1 MALFPLFVDVENRMC
16 LVFGGGKVALRK
28 IRTLLGAGAE
38 VHVWSKHICEDIR
51 RLADTGEL
59 HIQSLDCSPE
69 SLLSQA
75 FLVICATSDHGFNS
89 RMVRLCHQLH
99 IYVNC
104 ATEAKYGGEPYEGYY
119 TEENM
124 RDTSFIFPSLV
135 VRDTVSVGISTHP
148 PVPSLS
154 KHLRSQ
160 LNRELP
166 LWYGTLGRRLSDFR
180 LRLRTL
186 VPEVSGR
193 TKVMDRLTEYG
204 IRHEGNISE
213 EVFMKFIDEENE
225 KQ

>member
-28 IRTLLGAGAE
+28 IRTLLGTGAE
-38 VHVWSKHICEDIR
+38 IHVWSKHICEDIQ
-51 RLADTGEL
+51 RLADAGEVY
-59 HIQSLDCSPE
+59 IQSLECFPE

-75 FLVICATSDHGFNS
+75 FLVICATSDHEFNS

-104 ATEAKYGGEPYEGYY
+104 ATEAKCDGKPYEEYC
-119 TEENM
+119 TEENI

-135 VRDTVSVGISTHP
+135 VRDTVSIGISTQP

-160 LNRELP
+160 INRELP
-166 LWYGTLGRRLSDFR
+166 LWYGTLGRCLADLR

-193 TKVMDRLTEYG
+193 TRVMEQLTEYG
-204 IRHEGNISE
+204 IRHKGHISE